1 MKSYRYPIALAVCL
15 LLLVPVA
22 AISQTTGTVEGTVTD
37 QSNSPLPGVTVEL
50 ASPNLQGTRSAVTS
64 ADGRYRFPSVPPG
77 PYTVTAELTGFGK
90 VQKRATVTLDAT
102 AQVHLSL
109 ALSTTAEVTVT
120 GEAPL
125 VDATSTTQ
133 GSNYSAKVI
142 DKLPVGRNYADI
154 VFTQPGVQADF
165 GETQGRSLAISV
177 YGSTSSENLFLIDGV
192 NTTNVIKGF
201 QGKDINSEF
210 IQEVEVK
217 TGGYQAEYG
226 RNTGGVINVIT
237 KSGGNEFHGGVF
249 GYYNDTGMRAD
260 PDIVQTPAFS
270 EQGSA
275 DNIIGLGPAYFNSKE
290 VRQEW
295 GADLGGFVLKDK
307 IWFFGAYDR
316 VQANNNVQPIGGPRE
331 GEDFPQAFVQN
342 KYSGKMTLNP
352 LQGTSI
358 VGSVFSDSQQ
368 LNGALAQFGVI
379 APPAGPSPFS
389 YNGRQDTGGPDYG
402 ARLNQLFGSFGIFTF
417 QYSQHRDRY
426 TTKPEGVNVPQ
437 IRDYTEDPTGTNFV
451 VGGGFGNVFG
461 PTLNNRSIRES
472 YSGSFT
478 AYAGNHEI
486 KIGGDFQDDST
497 SGSTFFTGAERVR
510 IRPCLQDGANF
521 CDLGLAPSYTNAL
534 GETHQVYYQ
543 HDLLADG
550 TTDDYQIIDQSD
562 FNTPTK
568 RYSGFIQ
575 DQWRIIPTLTL
586 NAGVRYDTE
595 SFYGLD
601 PTTGPFK
608 AFAMENQWSPRV
620 GLVWDFVGDGTSK
633 LYASAGRFFYSLP
646 TDLNVRVFTANSAVQ
661 TYNYTDGS
669 IVQFSGPQCDG
680 VAITTGCIPRSENFQ
695 GGTASGEPVDGWTN
709 GVKNGTPLT
718 KASYQDELTL
728 GVEKAL
734 DPTLSVGLKGTYRTL
749 GRTVEDRCDLN
760 GAIAPNTCAL
770 FNPGGDGQAAS
781 GEFPTCNGSGNPT
794 DPNAG
799 DCSTTGVAIGDA
811 KRIFRGIEMVARK
824 QFTNQIWAQAS
835 FLYSS
840 LKGNYSG
847 AIREATGQTDP
858 GINADYDY
866 YQFTFNDYGNLELD
880 RPVQARVDAV
890 WNAPFGLS
898 AGAQFYVRSGLPTS
912 RLAWFNDFYPANL
925 YMEERGTFGRTPTD
939 YDLNLSLGYNMAL
952 GPVTITPQLY
962 LFNVL
967 NRQTEFAIDTNFNP
981 GGSIVT
987 DPSSPFYGQPGQ
999 QPGTGTCAA
1008 SAASPCT
1015 DNPDFLKTVSQTNPR
1030 LLRVALKVT
1039 F

>member
-1 MKSYRYPIALAVCL
+1 MKSAYRFTLALAASL

-22 AISQTTGTVEGTVTD
+22 VFAQTTGTVEGAVTD
-37 QSNSPLPGVTVEL
+37 QSNAPLPGVTVEL
-50 ASPNLQGTRSAVTS
+50 ASPNLQGTRTAVTS

-77 PYTVTAELTGFGK
+77 PYTVTAELAGFGK

-102 AQVHLSL
+102 AQVNLSL
-109 ALSTTAEVTVT
+109 QLSTTAEITVT

-125 VDATSTTQ
+125 VDVSSTTQ
-133 GSNYSAKVI
+133 GTNYGAKII

-201 QGKDINSEF
+201 QGKDLNTEF

-260 PDIVQTPAFS
+260 VDVEITPDFS
-270 EQGSA
+270 EDGTA
-275 DNIIGLGPAYFNSKE
+275 RNNLTGPGYFLSKD

-295 GADLGGFVLKDK
+295 GADLGGFVIKDK

-316 VQANNNVQPIGGPRE
+316 VQLNQNVQPIAGPRE
-331 GEDFPQAFVQN
+331 FENFPAALVQN
-342 KYSGKMTLNP
+342 KYSGKLTLNP

-358 VGSVFSDSQQ
+358 VGSVFSDAQQ

-379 APPAGPSPFS
+379 APPNGFSPFT

-417 QYSQHRDRY
+417 QYAQHRDRY
-426 TTKPEGVNVPQ
+426 TTKPEGVDVPQ
-437 IRDYTEDPTGTNFV
+437 FRDYTEDPNGVNFSV
-451 VGGGFGNVFG
+451 AGGFGNVFG
-461 PTLNNRSIRES
+461 PTLNNESKRES
-472 YSGSFT
+472 YGGSFT
-478 AYAGNHEI
+478 AYVGNHEI
-486 KIGGDFQDDST
+486 KLGGDYQNDAT
-497 SGSTFFTGAERVR
+497 SGTTFFTGAERIR
-510 IRPCLQDGANF
+510 IRPCLQEGASI
-521 CDLGLAPSYTNAL
+521 CDLSLAPFYTNAL
-534 GETHQVYYQ
+534 GETHQVFYQ

-550 TTDDYQIIDQSD
+550 TTDDFRIIDSSP
-562 FNTPTK
+562 FSTPTK

-586 NAGVRYDTE
+586 NAGVRYDSE
-595 SFYGLD
+595 SFSGLD

-608 AFAMENQWSPRV
+608 AFALENQWSPRV
-620 GLVWDFVGDGTSK
+620 GVVWDFVGDGTSK
-633 LYASAGRFFYSLP
+633 LYASAGRFFFALP

-661 TYNYTDGS
+661 TYNYTTDS
-669 IVQFSGPQCDG
+669 IVQDPN
-680 VAITTGCIPRSENFQ
+680 APRPENFQ

-718 KASYQDELTL
+718 KASYQDEVTL

-734 DPTLSVGLKGTYRTL
+734 DPTLSIGLKGTYRTL
-749 GRTVEDRCDLN
+749 GRTVEDRCDLD
-760 GAIAPNTCAL
+760 GSVAPNTCAL

-781 GEFPTCNGSGNPT
+781 GEFPTCNGSGAPVEI

-799 DCSTTGVAIGDA
+799 QCSPTGVAIGDA

-824 QFTNQIWAQAS
+824 QFTNEIWAQAS

-840 LKGNYSG
+840 LRGNYSG

-866 YQFTFNDYGNLELD
+866 YQFTFNDYGDLELD

-890 WNAPFGLS
+890 YNAPFGLS
-898 AGAQFYVRSGLPTS
+898 AGAQFYVRSGLPIS
-912 RLAWFNDFYPANL
+912 RLGWFNDFYPANL
-925 YMEERGTFGRTPTD
+925 YMEERGSFGRTPTD
-939 YDLNLSLGYNMAL
+939 YDLNLSLGYNMAI
-952 GPVTITPQLY
+952 GPVTVTPQLY
-962 LFNVL
+962 VFNVL
-967 NRQTEFAIDTNFNP
+967 NRQTTFAVDGTFNL
-981 GGSIVT
+981 GGSFVT
-987 DPSSPFYGQPGQ
+987 DPSSPFFGQPGQ
-999 QPGTGTCAA
+999 EPGTGTCAA
-1008 SAASPCT
+1008 TATAPCS
-1015 DNPDFLKTVSQTNPR
+1015 DNPDFLKSVTQTNPR

>member
-1 MKSYRYPIALAVCL
+1 MS
-15 LLLVPVA
+15 
-22 AISQTTGTVEGTVTD
+22 
-37 QSNSPLPGVTVEL
+37 
-50 ASPNLQGTRSAVTS
+50 
-64 ADGRYRFPSVPPG
+64 
-77 PYTVTAELTGFGK
+77 
-90 VQKRATVTLDAT
+90 
-102 AQVHLSL
+102 
-109 ALSTTAEVTVT
+109 
-120 GEAPL
+120 
-125 VDATSTTQ
+125 TSTTQ

-142 DKLPVGRNYADI
+142 EKLPVGRNYADI

-165 GETQGRSLAISV
+165 GETQGRSLAISI

-226 RNTGGVINVIT
+226 RNTGGVVNVIT

-260 PDIVQTPAFS
+260 VDIEQTPGFS
-270 EQGSA
+270 EQGTA
-275 DNIIGLGPAYFNSKE
+275 DQVVGLGPNYFNSKE

-295 GADLGGFVLKDK
+295 GADLGGFVIKDK

-316 VQANNNVQPIGGPRE
+316 VQANNNVEPISGPRAYE
-331 GEDFPQAFVQN
+331 QFPQAFVQN
-342 KYSGKMTLNP
+342 KYSGKLTLNP

-358 VGSVFSDSQQ
+358 VGSVFSDAQQ
-368 LNGALAQFGVI
+368 LNGALAQVGTI
-379 APPAGPSPFS
+379 APPAGPDATS

-426 TTKPEGVNVPQ
+426 TTKPFGLDVPQ
-437 IRDYTEDPTGTNFV
+437 FRDYTTDPTGTNFTV
-451 VGGGFGNVFG
+451 VGGFGNVFG
-461 PTLNNRSIRES
+461 PTVNNKSLREA

-486 KIGGDFQDDST
+486 KIGGDYQNDTT
-497 SGSTFFTGAERVR
+497 SGTTFFTGGAARPRPSLPADRREHLRSLACSVLHERR
-510 IRPCLQDGANF
+510 RYDRAGLLPARPAGRRHDRQLPDHRLIRR
-521 CDLGLAPSYTNAL
+521 S
-534 GETHQVYYQ
+534 
-543 HDLLADG
+543 
-550 TTDDYQIIDQSD
+550 S
-562 FNTPTK
+562 TPTK

-595 SFYGLD
+595 NFYGLD

-608 AFAMENQWSPRV
+608 AFAMENNWSPRI
-620 GLVWDFVGDGTSK
+620 GLVWDWAGDGTSK
-633 LYASAGRFFYSLP
+633 LYASAGRFFFSLP

-661 TYNYTDGS
+661 TYNYDPNS
-669 IVQFSGPQCDG
+669 IVQFSGAQCDG
-680 VAITTGCIPRSENFQ
+680 SNSGCVPRTENFQ

-781 GEFPTCNGSGNPT
+781 GFFPTCNGSGNPT
-794 DPNAG
+794 DPTAG
-799 DCSTTGVAIGDA
+799 ECSATGVAIGDA
-811 KRIFRGIEMVARK
+811 KRIFRGIEAVARK
-824 QFTNQIWAQAS
+824 QFTNEIWAQAS

-880 RPVQARVDAV
+880 RPVQARIDGVY
-890 WNAPFGLS
+890 NAPFGLS
-898 AGAQFYVRSGLPTS
+898 VGLGFYVRSGLPIT
-912 RLAWFNDFYPANL
+912 RLGWFNDFYPGNL
-925 YMEERGTFGRTPTD
+925 YLEHARHLRPDADRLRHEPLARRTT
-939 YDLNLSLGYNMAL
+939 
-952 GPVTITPQLY
+952 
-962 LFNVL
+962 
-967 NRQTEFAIDTNFNP
+967 R
-981 GGSIVT
+981 
-987 DPSSPFYGQPGQ
+987 PS
-999 QPGTGTCAA
+999 
-1008 SAASPCT
+1008 
-1015 DNPDFLKTVSQTNPR
+1015 DR
-1030 LLRVALKVT
+1030 
-1039 F
+1039 

>member
-1 MKSYRYPIALAVCL
+1 
-15 LLLVPVA
+15 
-22 AISQTTGTVEGTVTD
+22 
-37 QSNSPLPGVTVEL
+37 
-50 ASPNLQGTRSAVTS
+50 
-64 ADGRYRFPSVPPG
+64 
-77 PYTVTAELTGFGK
+77 
-90 VQKRATVTLDAT
+90 
-102 AQVHLSL
+102 
-109 ALSTTAEVTVT
+109 
-120 GEAPL
+120 
-125 VDATSTTQ
+125 
-133 GSNYSAKVI
+133 
-142 DKLPVGRNYADI
+142 
-154 VFTQPGVQADF
+154 
-165 GETQGRSLAISV
+165 
-177 YGSTSSENLFLIDGV
+177 
-192 NTTNVIKGF
+192 
-201 QGKDINSEF
+201 
-210 IQEVEVK
+210 
-217 TGGYQAEYG
+217 
-226 RNTGGVINVIT
+226 
-237 KSGGNEFHGGVF
+237 
-249 GYYNDTGMRAD
+249 MRAD
-260 PDIVQTPAFS
+260 VDIVQTPAFT
-270 EQGSA
+270 EQGDA

-295 GADLGGFVLKDK
+295 GADLGGFMIKDK
-307 IWFFGAYDR
+307 VWFFGAYDR
-316 VQANNNVQPIGGPRE
+316 VQANNNIQPIGGPRAYE
-331 GEDFPQAFVQN
+331 NFPQSFVQN
-342 KYSGKMTLNP
+342 KYSGKLTLNP

-461 PTLNNRSIRES
+461 PTLNNKSIREA

-478 AYAGNHEI
+478 GYAGNHEI

-521 CDLGLAPSYTNAL
+521 CDLGLAPSYTNSL

-550 TTDDYQIIDQSD
+550 TTDNYQIIDQSD

-568 RYSGFIQ
+568 RYSAFLQ

-595 SFYGLD
+595 SFFGLD

-620 GLVWDFVGDGTSK
+620 GVVWDFIGDGTSK

-680 VAITTGCIPRSENFQ
+680 AAITSGCIPQRENFQ

-718 KASYQDELTL
+718 KASYQDELTI

-734 DPTLSVGLKGTYRTL
+734 DPTLSLGLKGTYRTL

-760 GAIAPNTCAL
+760 GALAPNTCAL

-781 GEFPTCNGSGNPT
+781 GEFPTCNGSADPT
-794 DPNAG
+794 DPTAG
-799 DCSTTGVAIGDA
+799 DCFATGVPVGEA

-824 QFTNQIWAQAS
+824 QFTNQLWAQAS

-880 RPVQARVDAV
+880 RPVQARIDAV
-890 WNAPFGLS
+890 YNAPFGLS

-912 RLAWFNDFYPANL
+912 RLGWFNGLYPANL
-925 YMEERGTFGRTPTD
+925 YLEERGTFGRTPTD

-952 GPVTITPQLY
+952 GPVTITPQVY
-962 LFNVL
+962 VFNVL

-981 GGSIVT
+981 GGSFVT
-987 DPSSPFYGQPGQ
+987 DTSSPFYGQPGQ

-1008 SAASPCT
+1008 SAGAPCT
-1015 DNPDFLKTVSQTNPR
+1015 DNPDFLKSVAQTNPR